1 MSESIKNIF
10 EKFPFLRWIINFIKS
25 IKLPGLTGLSLY
37 DLLEMYILGIIHGAL
52 TIRASAIAFSFFM
65 AIFPFLLFI
74 LILIPYIP
82 IDGFQNDFLSVLNTT
97 LPPTTS
103 DFFNKNIF
111 DNINNQSTGGLLSSV
126 FIVSMF
132 LMANGVNAIFSGF
145 QNSYHQQ
152 LNRNFINQYIYAIG
166 VSLLLVVILILTIAG
181 LGFIEIYVVHPIYEN
196 LDFLDSSS
204 ELVWLNILKF
214 LFFSLMIYIGISVL
228 YYFGNSKLE
237 RSSFYSIGALLTMIL
252 VILNSFLFSVYIDNF
267 SSYNQLYGSIG
278 ALVVL
283 MFYLW
288 LNAIILILG
297 FELNTSLQKLKDLC

>member
-145 QNSYHQQ
+145 KNSYHQQ

>member
-10 EKFPFLRWIINFIKS
+10 EKFPLLRWIINFIKS

-82 IDGFQNDFLSVLNTT
+82 IDGFQNDFLRVLNTT

-152 LNRNFINQYIYAIG
+152 LNRNFINQYIHAIG
-166 VSLLLVVILILTIAG
+166 VSLLLVVILVLTIAG

-228 YYFGNSKLE
+228 YFFGNSKLE

>member
-1 MSESIKNIF
+1 MSQSIKNIF
-10 EKFPFLRWIINFIKS
+10 KKLPFLKWIINFIKS

-111 DNINNQSTGGLLSSV
+111 DNINNQSAGGLLSSV

-152 LNRNFINQYIYAIG
+152 LNRNFINQYIHAIG

-214 LFFSLMIYIGISVL
+214 LFFSIMIYIGISVL

>member
-1 MSESIKNIF
+1 MSESVKNIF
-10 EKFPFLRWIINFIKS
+10 EKFPLLRWIINFIKS

-82 IDGFQNDFLSVLNTT
+82 IDGFQNDFLRVLNTT

-152 LNRNFINQYIYAIG
+152 LNRNFINQYIHAIG

-228 YYFGNSKLE
+228 YFFGNSKLE

-252 VILNSFLFSVYIDNF
+252 VILNSFLFSIYIDNF

>member
-1 MSESIKNIF
+1 MSESAKKIF
-10 EKFPFLRWIINFIKS
+10 EKFPLLRWIINFIKS

-103 DFFNKNIF
+103 DFFNNNIF

-152 LNRNFINQYIYAIG
+152 LNRNFINQYIHAIG

-214 LFFSLMIYIGISVL
+214 LFFSIMIYIGISVL

-252 VILNSFLFSVYIDNF
+252 VILNSFLFSIYIDNF

>member
-1 MSESIKNIF
+1 MNKSVKNIF
-10 EKFPFLRWIINFIKS
+10 EKFPLLRWIINFIKS

-82 IDGFQNDFLSVLNTT
+82 INGFQNDFLRVLNTT

-152 LNRNFINQYIYAIG
+152 LNRNFINQYIHAIG

-228 YYFGNSKLE
+228 YFFGNSKLE
-237 RSSFYSIGALLTMIL
+237 RSSFYSIVALLTMIL
-252 VILNSFLFSVYIDNF
+252 VILNSFLFSVYIYNF

>member
-10 EKFPFLRWIINFIKS
+10 EKFTFLKWIINFMKS

-111 DNINNQSTGGLLSSV
+111 DNINNQITGGLLSSV

-166 VSLLLVVILILTIAG
+166 VSLLLVLILILTITG

-204 ELVWLNILKF
+204 ELVWLNLLKF

-228 YYFGNSKLE
+228 YYFGKSKLD

>member
-10 EKFPFLRWIINFIKS
+10 EKFTFLKWIINFMKS

-111 DNINNQSTGGLLSSV
+111 DNINNQITGGLLSSV

-132 LMANGVNAIFSGF
+132 LMANGVNAIFSGI

-166 VSLLLVVILILTIAG
+166 VSLLLVLILILTITG

-204 ELVWLNILKF
+204 ELVWLNVLKF

-228 YYFGNSKLE
+228 YYFGKSKLD

>member
-1 MSESIKNIF
+1 
-10 EKFPFLRWIINFIKS
+10 
-25 IKLPGLTGLSLY
+25 
-37 DLLEMYILGIIHGAL
+37 MYILGIIHGAL

-103 DFFNKNIF
+103 DFFNNNIF

-152 LNRNFINQYIYAIG
+152 LNRNFINQYIHAIG
-166 VSLLLVVILILTIAG
+166 VSLLLVVILLLTIAG

-237 RSSFYSIGALLTMIL
+237 RTSFYSIGALLTMIL

>member
-1 MSESIKNIF
+1 MNKSVKNIF
-10 EKFPFLRWIINFIKS
+10 EKFPLLRWIINFIKS

-82 IDGFQNDFLSVLNTT
+82 IDGFQNDFLSVLITT

-152 LNRNFINQYIYAIG
+152 LNRNFINQYIHAIG

-228 YYFGNSKLE
+228 YFFGNSKLE

>member
-1 MSESIKNIF
+1 MNKSVKNIF
-10 EKFPFLRWIINFIKS
+10 EKFPLLRWIINFIKS

-82 IDGFQNDFLSVLNTT
+82 IDGFQNDFLRVLNTT

-152 LNRNFINQYIYAIG
+152 LNRNFINQYIHAIG

-196 LDFLDSSS
+196 LDFLDSSY

-228 YYFGNSKLE
+228 YFFGNSKLE

-283 MFYLW
+283 MFYL
-288 LNAIILILG
+288 
-297 FELNTSLQKLKDLC
+297 LKGK

>member
-10 EKFPFLRWIINFIKS
+10 EKFPLFRWIINFIKS

-37 DLLEMYILGIIHGAL
+37 DLLEMYILGIINGAL

-82 IDGFQNDFLSVLNTT
+82 IDGFQNDFLRVLNTT

-204 ELVWLNILKF
+204 ELMWLNILKF

-228 YYFGNSKLE
+228 YFFGNSKLE

>member
-1 MSESIKNIF
+1 MSETVKNIF
-10 EKFPFLRWIINFIKS
+10 EKFPLLRWIINFIKS

-82 IDGFQNDFLSVLNTT
+82 IDGFQNDFLRVLNTT

-152 LNRNFINQYIYAIG
+152 LNRNFINQYIHAIG

-228 YYFGNSKLE
+228 YFFGNSKLE

-252 VILNSFLFSVYIDNF
+252 VILNSFLFSIYIDNF

>member
-1 MSESIKNIF
+1 MNKSVKNIF
-10 EKFPFLRWIINFIKS
+10 EKFPLLRWIINFIKS

-82 IDGFQNDFLSVLNTT
+82 IDGFQNDFLRVLNTT

-166 VSLLLVVILILTIAG
+166 VSLLLVLILILTIAG

-204 ELVWLNILKF
+204 ELLWLNILKF

-228 YYFGNSKLE
+228 YFFGNSKLE

>member
-1 MSESIKNIF
+1 MSESEKKIF
-10 EKFPFLRWIINFIKS
+10 EKFPLLRWIINFIKS

-103 DFFNKNIF
+103 DFFNNNIF

-152 LNRNFINQYIYAIG
+152 LNRNFINQYIHAIG
-166 VSLLLVVILILTIAG
+166 VSLLLVVILLLTIAG

-237 RSSFYSIGALLTMIL
+237 RTSFYSIGALLTMIL

>member
-1 MSESIKNIF
+1 MSESVKNIF
-10 EKFPFLRWIINFIKS
+10 EKFPLLRWIINFIKS

-152 LNRNFINQYIYAIG
+152 LNRNFINQYIHAIG
-166 VSLLLVVILILTIAG
+166 VSLLLVVILILTISG

-196 LDFLDSSS
+196 LDFLDSTS

-228 YYFGNSKLE
+228 YYFGNSKLD

-297 FELNTSLQKLKDLC
+297 FDLNTSLQKLNDLC

>member
-1 MSESIKNIF
+1 MSEPVKNIF
-10 EKFPFLRWIINFIKS
+10 EKFPLLRWIINFIKS

-82 IDGFQNDFLSVLNTT
+82 IDGFQNDFLRVLNTT

-152 LNRNFINQYIYAIG
+152 LNRNFINQYIHAIG
-166 VSLLLVVILILTIAG
+166 VSLLLVLILILTIAG

-204 ELVWLNILKF
+204 ELVWLNVLKF

-228 YYFGNSKLE
+228 YFFGNSKLE
-237 RSSFYSIGALLTMIL
+237 RISFYSIGALLTMIL

-297 FELNTSLQKLKDLC
+297 FDLNTSLQKLNDLC

>member
-1 MSESIKNIF
+1 MSESEKKIF
-10 EKFPFLRWIINFIKS
+10 EKFPLLRWIINFIKS

-37 DLLEMYILGIIHGAL
+37 DLLEMYILGIIHGTL

-103 DFFNKNIF
+103 DFFNNNIF

-152 LNRNFINQYIYAIG
+152 LNRNFINQYIHAIG
-166 VSLLLVVILILTIAG
+166 VSLLLVVILLLTIAG

-237 RSSFYSIGALLTMIL
+237 RTSFYSIGALLTMIL

>member
-1 MSESIKNIF
+1 MSESVKNIF
-10 EKFPFLRWIINFIKS
+10 EKFPLLRWIINFIKS

-82 IDGFQNDFLSVLNTT
+82 IDGFQNDFLRVLNTT

-152 LNRNFINQYIYAIG
+152 LNRNFINQYIHAIG

-228 YYFGNSKLE
+228 YFFGNSKLE

>member
-10 EKFPFLRWIINFIKS
+10 EKFTFLKWIINFMKS

-111 DNINNQSTGGLLSSV
+111 DNINNQITGGLLSSV

-166 VSLLLVVILILTIAG
+166 VSLLLVLILILTITG

-204 ELVWLNILKF
+204 ELVWLNVLKF

-228 YYFGNSKLE
+228 YYFGKSKLD

>member
-1 MSESIKNIF
+1 MSESEKKIF
-10 EKFPFLRWIINFIKS
+10 EKFPLLRWIINFIKS

-103 DFFNKNIF
+103 DFFNNNIF

-152 LNRNFINQYIYAIG
+152 LNRNFINQYIHAIG
-166 VSLLLVVILILTIAG
+166 VSLLLVVILLLTIAG

-196 LDFLDSSS
+196 LDFLDSSY
-204 ELVWLNILKF
+204 ELVWLNMLKF

-228 YYFGNSKLE
+228 YYFGKSKLE

-252 VILNSFLFSVYIDNF
+252 FILNSFLFSVYIDNF

-297 FELNTSLQKLKDLC
+297 FELNTSLKKLKDLC

>member
-1 MSESIKNIF
+1 MSESEKKIF
-10 EKFPFLRWIINFIKS
+10 EKFPLLRWIINFIKS

-103 DFFNKNIF
+103 DFFNNNIF

-126 FIVSMF
+126 FIVSIF

-152 LNRNFINQYIYAIG
+152 LNRNFINQYIHAIG
-166 VSLLLVVILILTIAG
+166 VSLLLVVILLLTIAG

-237 RSSFYSIGALLTMIL
+237 RTSFYSIGALLTMIL

>member
-1 MSESIKNIF
+1 MSEPVKNIF
-10 EKFPFLRWIINFIKS
+10 EKFPLLRWIINFIKS

-82 IDGFQNDFLSVLNTT
+82 IDGFQNDFLRVLNTT

-152 LNRNFINQYIYAIG
+152 LNRNFINQYIHAIG

-228 YYFGNSKLE
+228 YFFGNSKLE

>member
-1 MSESIKNIF
+1 MSESVKNIF
-10 EKFPFLRWIINFIKS
+10 EKFPLLRWITNFIKS

-103 DFFNKNIF
+103 DFFKNNIF

-152 LNRNFINQYIYAIG
+152 LNRNFINQYIHAIG

-214 LFFSLMIYIGISVL
+214 LFFSIMIYIGISVL

-252 VILNSFLFSVYIDNF
+252 VILNSFLFSIYIDNF

>member
-1 MSESIKNIF
+1 MSESVKNIF
-10 EKFPFLRWIINFIKS
+10 EKFPLLRWITNFIKS

-82 IDGFQNDFLSVLNTT
+82 IDGFQNDFLRVLNTT

-152 LNRNFINQYIYAIG
+152 LNRNFINQYIHAIG

-228 YYFGNSKLE
+228 YFFGNSKLE

>member
-10 EKFPFLRWIINFIKS
+10 EKFTFLKWIINFMKS

-111 DNINNQSTGGLLSSV
+111 DNINNQITGGLLSSV

-166 VSLLLVVILILTIAG
+166 VSLLLVLILILTITG

-204 ELVWLNILKF
+204 ELVWLNVLKF

-228 YYFGNSKLE
+228 YYFGKSKLD

-267 SSYNQLYGSIG
+267 SSYNQLYGSFG

>member
-10 EKFPFLRWIINFIKS
+10 EKFTFLKWIINFMKS

-111 DNINNQSTGGLLSSV
+111 DNINNQITGGLLSSV

-166 VSLLLVVILILTIAG
+166 VSLLLVLILILTITG

-228 YYFGNSKLE
+228 YFFGNSKLE

-252 VILNSFLFSVYIDNF
+252 VILNSFLFSIYIDNF

>member
-1 MSESIKNIF
+1 MNKSVKNIF
-10 EKFPFLRWIINFIKS
+10 EKFPLLRWIINFIKS

-82 IDGFQNDFLSVLNTT
+82 IDGFQNDFLRVLNTT

-152 LNRNFINQYIYAIG
+152 LNRNFINQYIHAIG

-228 YYFGNSKLE
+228 YFFGNSKLE
-237 RSSFYSIGALLTMIL
+237 RSSFYSIGALLTMFL

>member
-1 MSESIKNIF
+1 M
-10 EKFPFLRWIINFIKS
+10 RWIINFIKS

-65 AIFPFLLFI
+65 AIFQFLLFI

-103 DFFNKNIF
+103 DFFNNNIF

-152 LNRNFINQYIYAIG
+152 LNRNFINQYIHAIG
-166 VSLLLVVILILTIAG
+166 VSLLLVVILLLTIAG

-237 RSSFYSIGALLTMIL
+237 RTSFYSIGALLTMIL

>member
-1 MSESIKNIF
+1 
-10 EKFPFLRWIINFIKS
+10 
-25 IKLPGLTGLSLY
+25 
-37 DLLEMYILGIIHGAL
+37 
-52 TIRASAIAFSFFM
+52 
-65 AIFPFLLFI
+65 
-74 LILIPYIP
+74 
-82 IDGFQNDFLSVLNTT
+82 
-97 LPPTTS
+97 
-103 DFFNKNIF
+103 
-111 DNINNQSTGGLLSSV
+111 
-126 FIVSMF
+126 MF

-152 LNRNFINQYIYAIG
+152 LNRNFINQYIHAIG
-166 VSLLLVVILILTIAG
+166 VSLLLVVILILTISG
-181 LGFIEIYVVHPIYEN
+181 LGFIEIYIVHPIYEN
-196 LDFLDSSS
+196 LDFLDSTS
-204 ELVWLNILKF
+204 ELVWLNVLKF

-228 YYFGNSKLE
+228 YYFGNSKLD

-297 FELNTSLQKLKDLC
+297 FDLNTSLQKLNDLC

>member
-1 MSESIKNIF
+1 MSETVKNIF
-10 EKFPFLRWIINFIKS
+10 EKFPLLRWIINFIKS

-82 IDGFQNDFLSVLNTT
+82 IDGFQNDFLRVLNTT

-145 QNSYHQQ
+145 QNSYHQK
-152 LNRNFINQYIYAIG
+152 LNRNFINQYIHAIG
-166 VSLLLVVILILTIAG
+166 VSLLLVVILIITIAG

-228 YYFGNSKLE
+228 YFFGNSKLE

-252 VILNSFLFSVYIDNF
+252 VILNSFLFSIYIDNF

>member
-1 MSESIKNIF
+1 M
-10 EKFPFLRWIINFIKS
+10 
-25 IKLPGLTGLSLY
+25 
-37 DLLEMYILGIIHGAL
+37 
-52 TIRASAIAFSFFM
+52 
-65 AIFPFLLFI
+65 
-74 LILIPYIP
+74 
-82 IDGFQNDFLSVLNTT
+82 TT

-103 DFFNKNIF
+103 DFFNNNIF

-166 VSLLLVVILILTIAG
+166 VSLLLVLILTITG

-228 YYFGNSKLE
+228 YFFGNSKLE

>member
-1 MSESIKNIF
+1 MSESVKKIF
-10 EKFPFLRWIINFIKS
+10 EKFPLLRWIINFIKS

-103 DFFNKNIF
+103 DFFNNNIF

-126 FIVSMF
+126 FIVSIF

-152 LNRNFINQYIYAIG
+152 LNRNFINQYIHAIG
-166 VSLLLVVILILTIAG
+166 VSLLLVVILLLTIAG

-228 YYFGNSKLE
+228 YYFGNPKLE
-237 RSSFYSIGALLTMIL
+237 RTSFYSIGALLTMIL

>member
-1 MSESIKNIF
+1 MSESVKNIF
-10 EKFPFLRWIINFIKS
+10 EKFPLLRWIINFIKS

-152 LNRNFINQYIYAIG
+152 LNRNFINQYIHAIG

-196 LDFLDSSS
+196 LDFLDSTS
-204 ELVWLNILKF
+204 ELVWLNVLKF

-228 YYFGNSKLE
+228 YYFGNSKLD

-297 FELNTSLQKLKDLC
+297 FDLNTSLQKLNDLC

>member
-10 EKFPFLRWIINFIKS
+10 EKFTFLKWIINFMKS

-103 DFFNKNIF
+103 DFFNNNIF

-166 VSLLLVVILILTIAG
+166 VSLLLVVILILTITG

-204 ELVWLNILKF
+204 ELVWLNVLKF

-228 YYFGNSKLE
+228 YYFGKSKLD